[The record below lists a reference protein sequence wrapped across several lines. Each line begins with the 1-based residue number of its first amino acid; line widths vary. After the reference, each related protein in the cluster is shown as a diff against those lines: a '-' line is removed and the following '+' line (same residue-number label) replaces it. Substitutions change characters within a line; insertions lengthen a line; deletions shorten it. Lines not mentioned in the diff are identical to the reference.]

1 MSYYL
6 SQSPLLQEFIHQIA
20 KNNEDELSYE
30 IWRDVCIKNGWI
42 EINIQQDDWV
52 DSIRDATKQ
61 ELIRAYNSLNQDLK
75 WNTKKKEKVRGYR
88 SSSQLNR
95 TGLPHQR
102 ARCRGGAELKTD
114 TRKPPRSREV

>member
-6 SQSPLLQEFIHQIA
+6 NQSPLLQKFIHQMAI
-20 KNNEDELSYE
+20 NNEDDLSYE

-52 DSIRDATKQ
+52 DSIKDATKQ

-75 WNTKKKEKVRGYR
+75 WNTKKKEKRLFRKGDDVISFENDLEQYWDYL
-88 SSSQLNR
+88 SQN
-95 TGLPHQR
+95 
-102 ARCRGGAELKTD
+102 K
-114 TRKPPRSREV
+114 